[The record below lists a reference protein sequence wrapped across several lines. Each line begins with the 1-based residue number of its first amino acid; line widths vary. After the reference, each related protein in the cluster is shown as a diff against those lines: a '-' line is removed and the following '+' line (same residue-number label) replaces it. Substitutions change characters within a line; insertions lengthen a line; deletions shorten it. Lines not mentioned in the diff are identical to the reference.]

1 MTNRGADGAYGSA
14 ATVQGCVSF
23 GTLPVDVFLISRV
36 GKHMPK
42 LSNNAIEIKAKMK
55 ALKRWLLDFTDL
67 DEAVPQDVVLWN
79 RLLVMA
85 VVLGVSDQVIEKLGV
100 VAPDVVTD
108 PDFLPTYVWCGMG
121 YGTPAPATSMRF
133 SLNAAFTVA
142 SSGSGS
148 GGGFSGGGG
157 GGGGAFQQPW
167 MMR

>member
-1 MTNRGADGAYGSA
+1 MPANFFK
-14 ATVQGCVSF
+14 V
-23 GTLPVDVFLISRV
+23 GTLLVDVFPISRV

-55 ALKRWLLDFTDL
+55 ALKRWFLDFTDL

-85 VVLGVSDQVIEKLGV
+85 VVPGVSDQVIEKLGV
-100 VAPDVVTD
+100 VAPDVVAD
-108 PDFLPTYVWCGMG
+108 PDFSPTNVWCGMG
-121 YGTPAPATSMRF
+121 YGTPAPATSMGF

-157 GGGGAFQQPW
+157 GGGAF
-167 MMR
+167 

>member
-1 MTNRGADGAYGSA
+1 M
-14 ATVQGCVSF
+14 
-23 GTLPVDVFLISRV
+23 L
-36 GKHMPK
+36 K

-85 VVLGVSDQVIEKLGV
+85 VVLGVSEQVIEKLGV
-100 VAPDVVTD
+100 AAPDVVDD
-108 PDFLPTYVWCGMG
+108 PDFSPTYVWCGTG
-121 YGTPAPATSMRF
+121 YGTPAPATSMGF

-148 GGGFSGGGG
+148 GDGFSGGGG
-157 GGGGAFQQPW
+157 GGGAF
-167 MMR
+167 